1 MRRDLVHSYLLLVIG
16 AAALLL
22 LFALTSRIWE
32 FVEPFPRIPLFL
44 LWLIAPPAIL
54 GFNTWM
60 VGRYLVSGESG
71 RMFRTGAA
79 CFLLAG
85 AVIYGRILLVPEA
98 GQMEINLVF
107 LFGPYYHFLAVAAV
121 TSVYLAKGI
130 HLLLSASDR
139 REQNGT

>member
-1 MRRDLVHSYLLLVIG
+1 VRRDLAQSNLLLLAG

-22 LFALTSRIWE
+22 LFAFTSRIWE
-32 FVEPFPRIPLFL
+32 YVDPFPRIPLFL
-44 LWLIAPPAIL
+44 LWLTAPTAIL
-54 GFNTWM
+54 AFNTWM

-71 RMFRTGAA
+71 RMFRAGAA
-79 CFLLAG
+79 FFLFAG

-130 HLLLSASDR
+130 HLLLSARDR
-139 REQNGT
+139 REQSGT